1 MKKWIKWMKPITLV
15 VIAICI
21 IIFGN
26 VRKNVLDEIQLVTAV
41 GYDYIDEQTATMTAV
56 TPVFRSDASIENK
69 TLSITANLGKE
80 ALIALNRESSANLA
94 NAKLEVALFNKEM
107 AKRGILHM
115 IDTLHRDPNIGTS
128 LSLAVTEGVT
138 KEILNQS
145 FGTRDTGHY
154 IASLLEHN
162 TQNGS
167 IPNNSLHYF
176 LSAYYTKGK
185 DPFLPLLKLTDRE
198 ITLTGLALFKKDR
211 MVFELDRSHLFTF
224 NTLYGKNRFPG
235 MKVQIGDKFV
245 AMRVITSNRRISI
258 RNTQTTPEIT
268 IYLNIRASISEFS
281 GKHLKPQHVSQ
292 TEHALKKQ
300 VSQQGHQLIRKFQQ
314 LGIDPLGLGDH
325 VRSHTR
331 NWDFKTWQKQY
342 PRVKVRIVPRVNIV
356 EIGVVDGLD

>member
-1 MKKWIKWMKPITLV
+1 MKQWIKWMKPITLV
-15 VIAICI
+15 VISICI

-26 VRKNVLDEIQLVTAV
+26 VTKNVLDEIQLVTAV
-41 GYDYIDEQTATMTAV
+41 GYDYIDEQTSTVTEV
-56 TPVFRSDASIENK
+56 TPIFRSDASIENK

-80 ALIALNRESSANLA
+80 ALIALNRQSSANLA

-115 IDTLHRDPNIGTS
+115 IDILHRDPNIGTS
-128 LSLAVTEGVT
+128 LSLAVTDGAT
-138 KEILNQS
+138 KKILNQS

-185 DPFLPLLKLTDRE
+185 DPFLPLLKLTDGE

-211 MVFELDRSHLFTF
+211 MVFQLDRSHLFTF